1 MAAGLLDAA
10 LAALADPKRRAIL
23 ARLRQGE
30 ASVSQLARPA
40 GITLTGMRKHLQ
52 ALERAGLVAT
62 RKEGRTRWVRLR
74 PDAFDPVADFV
85 APYRD
90 LHLVR
95 FDAAPYIDLSD
106 MDVT

>member
-1 MAAGLLDAA
+1 MTDRLLDA
-10 LAALADPKRRAIL
+10 LLGALADPTRRTIL
-23 ARLRQGE
+23 SRLRQGE

-40 GITLTGMRKHLQ
+40 GITITGMRKHLQ
-52 ALERAGLVAT
+52 ILERAGLVTT
-62 RKEGRTRWVRLR
+62 RKAGRTRWARLR

-90 LHLVR
+90 LALASPH
-95 FDAAPYIDLSD
+95 DAPYIDLSN

>member
-1 MAAGLLDAA
+1 MADALLDGLLG
-10 LAALADPKRRAIL
+10 ALADPTRRAIL

-52 ALERAGLVAT
+52 VLERAGLVVT
-62 RKEGRTRWVRLR
+62 RKAGRTRWVRLL
-74 PDAFDPVADFV
+74 PAAFDALAEFV
-85 APYRD
+85 TPYRD
-90 LHLVR
+90 LAL
-95 FDAAPYIDLSD
+95 ASPMEAPYIDLSD